1 MLGFTGETPRVKMT
15 VGEWVRLFFFAFTL
29 AFALPFAF
37 MVVIQ
42 FFIPGM
48 LGNVIAIAVAG
59 FIIIGI
65 ACVVEEYAGVDK

>member
-1 MLGFTGETPRVKMT
+1 MLGFTGETPRIKIT
-15 VGEWVRLFFFAFTL
+15 VGEWVRLFFFVFAL
-29 AFALPFAF
+29 AFALPFAL

-48 LGNVIAIAVAG
+48 LGNVIGISIAG

-65 ACVVEEYAGVDK
+65 ACIVQEVDK